1 MYNAFLQMSFILLTD
16 IIIQKKKKKKEATS
30 LSIPLQGSVTIA
42 VSIFSGT
49 KVGFMITKIMLGYCR
64 DCI

>member
-16 IIIQKKKKKKEATS
+16 IIIQKKKKKEATS

>member
-16 IIIQKKKKKKEATS
+16 IIIQKKKKEATS